1 MTEYATLTFD
11 QAGAVTRI
19 ALNRPADANGM
30 NDAMTRELADAAQRC
45 DVADTKVVVLT
56 ASGRF
61 FCAGGDLKAMASSPL
76 GSGPYVK
83 GMADDLHRAIST
95 FARMDAV
102 LITTVNGVAAGAGF
116 SLAITGDL
124 VLAAESASFT
134 MAYTKVGLSPDG
146 SSSYYLPR
154 LIGIRRTQEL
164 MLTNRRLSAR
174 EAWQWGL
181 ITEVVPDDDLVA
193 RTDALATEMAA
204 GAKDSGSAVKRLLL
218 TTFGSGLE
226 EQMEIEGRLI
236 AACADSADGREG
248 INAFLAKRAARFA

>member
-1 MTEYATLTFD
+1 
-11 QAGAVTRI
+11 
-19 ALNRPADANGM
+19 
-30 NDAMTRELADAAQRC
+30 
-45 DVADTKVVVLT
+45 
-56 ASGRF
+56 
-61 FCAGGDLKAMASSPL
+61 
-76 GSGPYVK
+76 
-83 GMADDLHRAIST
+83 
-95 FARMDAV
+95 
-102 LITTVNGVAAGAGF
+102 
-116 SLAITGDL
+116 
-124 VLAAESASFT
+124 
-134 MAYTKVGLSPDG
+134 VGLSPDG